1 MPGKGS
7 PFRGLSKLA
16 GQAGKMAAGAVSS
29 AGEAVGK
36 AATNTGAL
44 AQRAAGA
51 TGEAVVKAKDAVV
64 NFADEHPIKIE
75 EVIESASHVPGV
87 RIDREKYLLGALNVH
102 TTEDMARAAVET
114 TPANA
119 GVPEELI
126 GKLAQE
132 AIAFENNLATAT
144 SVAAGIPSNPAA
156 MVGATAVDL
165 GQFYAHVLRVAQK
178 LGYLYGWED
187 VFSLEGEQMDDA
199 TRNALILFLGVMS
212 GVSGAEQTLM
222 AIAKNAGSVAGKRVA
237 RQALTKG
244 TIYPIVKKV
253 AYYLGLQMNKQI
265 FGRAVGHT
273 IPLLGGAISG
283 VLTRVTFKPMANRL
297 KRYLANTPL
306 AKPSNASVIDLDEID
321 IEDLSDIEAELDE
334 EIEELERS

>member
-1 MPGKGS
+1 MPRKSDRLKRLGNSAGK
-7 PFRGLSKLA
+7 
-16 GQAGKMAAGAVSS
+16 AGKMAAGAASS
-29 AGEAVGK
+29 AGGAVGK
-36 AATNTGAL
+36 AASNTGKL
-44 AQRAAGA
+44 ARRAASA
-51 TGEAVVKAKDAVV
+51 TGGAVVKAKDAVV
-64 NFADEHPIKIE
+64 NFADEHPVKIE
-75 EVIESASHVPGV
+75 EVIEAASHVPGV

-114 TPANA
+114 SPANA

-126 GKLAQE
+126 DRLARE
-132 AIAFENNLATAT
+132 AIEYENNLATAT

-212 GVSGAEQTLM
+212 GVSGAEKTLM
-222 AIAKNAGSVAGKRVA
+222 AVAKNAGTVAGKRIA

-283 VLTRVTFKPMANRL
+283 VLTRVTFKPMAERL
-297 KRYLANTPL
+297 KGYLADTPL
-306 AKPSNASVIDLDEID
+306 AKPSNASVIDVGEID
-321 IEDLSDIEAELDE
+321 IEDFSDIEAELDE